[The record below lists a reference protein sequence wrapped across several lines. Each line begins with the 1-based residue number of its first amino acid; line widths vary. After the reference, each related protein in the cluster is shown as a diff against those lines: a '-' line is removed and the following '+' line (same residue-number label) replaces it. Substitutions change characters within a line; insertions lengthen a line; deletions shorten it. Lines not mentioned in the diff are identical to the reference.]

1 MTTIEPAIVSVW
13 LTKMATRLKSTLADE
28 MDDCMMVGIHS
39 GGVVVARQLHQMLG
53 IKNPLGE
60 LNISFY
66 RDDFSRKGLHPTV
79 AASNLP
85 GPVDGRTIVLV
96 DDVIYSG
103 RTIRAAMN
111 EIFDYGR
118 PARIV
123 LAVLVERE
131 GRELPIRAD
140 VIGDAVDLR
149 PGEIVKLQADD
160 MSLLIS
166 ERPDN
171 KGEH

>member
-1 MTTIEPAIVSVW
+1 MTTIEPAIVSAW
-13 LTKMATRLKSTLADE
+13 LTKMATRLKSCLADD
-28 MDDCMMVGIHS
+28 MDNCMMVGIHS
-39 GGVVVARQLHQMLG
+39 GGVLVARELHKTLG
-53 IKNPLGE
+53 LKNPLGE

-66 RDDFSRKGLHPTV
+66 RDDFSRVGLHPTV
-79 AASNLP
+79 AASNLT

-140 VIGDAVDLR
+140 VIGDAMDLR
-149 PGEIVKLQADD
+149 PGEIVKLQASD
-160 MSLLIS
+160 MSLNVI
-166 ERPDN
+166 D
-171 KGEH
+171 KTADAGDA